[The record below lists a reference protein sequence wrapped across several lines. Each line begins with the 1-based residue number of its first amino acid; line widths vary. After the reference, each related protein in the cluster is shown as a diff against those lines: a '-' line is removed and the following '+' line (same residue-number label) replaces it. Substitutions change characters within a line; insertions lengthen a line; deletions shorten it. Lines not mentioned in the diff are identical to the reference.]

1 MLRKLAF
8 SFGFLCLSV
17 AVAQAQVMTDMAG
30 PPPQAM
36 MPQPQVGPMQ
46 GGGAPGYGESYFD
59 GGNQCNAGCN
69 DSCNQCQD
77 CCSYVKLFGGWTQV
91 EDFETFNQ
99 NTQVFG
105 SFDNGYAA
113 GGALGRKIRP
123 MLNVECEFTYR
134 NNEAADL
141 TAQFINNNQN
151 GPVIQ
156 TTWDGEINT
165 YSGMTNLMLEGCRRV
180 GRITPYAGAGFGVG
194 FVNAATSSQFGDYT
208 IDDTGFA
215 YQFIGGLSR
224 AVSCN
229 ADMFL
234 EYRYF
239 SIEDNHVLDRQ
250 LVCIDDF
257 DYRTQN
263 VFFGL
268 RLCR

>member
-1 MLRKLAF
+1 MLKNLAF

-17 AVAQAQVMTDMAG
+17 AVAQAQVMTDMGG
-30 PPPQAM
+30 PAPQVA
-36 MPQPQVGPMQ
+36 MPQGPPMQ
-46 GGGAPGYGESYFD
+46 GGGGPGYGESYFN
-59 GGNQCNAGCN
+59 GGSQQCNASCN
-69 DSCNQCQD
+69 DSCQQCQD
-77 CCSYVKLFGGWTQV
+77 CCSYVKFFGGWTQLQ
-91 EDFETFNQ
+91 DFETFNQ

-105 SFDNGYAA
+105 SFDNGYGF
-113 GGALGRKIRP
+113 GGALGKKIRP

-134 NNEAADL
+134 NNEASDL
-141 TAQFINNNQN
+141 EAHFFINGQN
-151 GPVIQ
+151 GQVIN
-156 TTWDGEINT
+156 TTWDGEVNT

-194 FVNAATSSQFGDYT
+194 FVNAAISSQFGDYT

-215 YQFIGGLSR
+215 YQFIGGVSR

-239 SIEDNHVLDRQ
+239 AIEDNHVLDRQ

-257 DYRTQN
+257 DYRTDN